1 MLVIT
6 VWGEVCERVS
16 QNVQRI
22 WEIHVPLNAHHRVTT
37 AEEVSKGQV
46 DKRPSHK
53 PPSPDTQSSFSGFM
67 NKVWVHGGRC
77 VVMYEL
83 RSTDFYSLRLIW
95 LLQR

>member
-1 MLVIT
+1 MFIIT

-53 PPSPDTQSSFSGFM
+53 PLSPDT
-67 NKVWVHGGRC
+67 
-77 VVMYEL
+77 
-83 RSTDFYSLRLIW
+83 
-95 LLQR
+95 